1 MEREVDEDGSCQPYV
16 KPSTLG
22 GMGLFTKGKPCPIEY
37 KRDSSLRNAGF
48 LSIEENDTLWKSQSE
63 LASQYLMEVSID
75 TQWYRDEVTG
85 GGELRPITEMCQ
97 YSDFGQDMNWDEEA
111 MAMLLARG
119 QKNIFIPIL
128 PKDPTSV
135 DSYKDN
141 VSVAA
146 NDRCFGIDPN
156 EDPDHYD
163 DVDAERN
170 ALEMIPCLRKG
181 DDGKL
186 WFSSVWLY
194 PRVDWVWEDGAEV
207 EITFMYGWE
216 LMPWMKNVQP
226 PFATSE

>member
-1 MEREVDEDGSCQPYV
+1 MHDTW
-16 KPSTLG
+16 TL
-22 GMGLFTKGKPCPIEY
+22 
-37 KRDSSLRNAGF
+37 RR
-48 LSIEENDTLWKSQSE
+48 
-63 LASQYLMEVSID
+63 
-75 TQWYRDEVTG
+75 
-85 GGELRPITEMCQ
+85 
-97 YSDFGQDMNWDEEA
+97 DEEA

-186 WFSSVWLY
+186 WFSSCVSESIAADDAIKNSL
-194 PRVDWVWEDGAEV
+194 DWCLVGNESVHADDFMNEFDWFNEHFPLV
-207 EITFMYGWE
+207 ELKYAVE
-216 LMPWMKNVQP
+216 AYKHLLERP
-226 PFATSE
+226 A

>member
-1 MEREVDEDGSCQPYV
+1 
-16 KPSTLG
+16 
-22 GMGLFTKGKPCPIEY
+22 
-37 KRDSSLRNAGF
+37 
-48 LSIEENDTLWKSQSE
+48 
-63 LASQYLMEVSID
+63 
-75 TQWYRDEVTG
+75 
-85 GGELRPITEMCQ
+85 
-97 YSDFGQDMNWDEEA
+97 
-111 MAMLLARG
+111 MLLARG

-216 LMPWMKNVQP
+216 LMPWTKNVQP
-226 PFATSE
+226 TGGVQRICKPIWQHVHPPSPFSLLVLLFCRLCLFLLFLFFLLLYNFFIRT

>member
-1 MEREVDEDGSCQPYV
+1 MHDTW
-16 KPSTLG
+16 TL
-22 GMGLFTKGKPCPIEY
+22 
-37 KRDSSLRNAGF
+37 RR
-48 LSIEENDTLWKSQSE
+48 
-63 LASQYLMEVSID
+63 
-75 TQWYRDEVTG
+75 
-85 GGELRPITEMCQ
+85 
-97 YSDFGQDMNWDEEA
+97 DEEA

-226 PFATSE
+226 PFATSEWFAEVQEVALTYLKRCIQLTLTIPPIYIYIYIYIYTPVCVCIYIPPK